1 MAIPLSQAP
10 SSISQWS
17 DSAMSMP
24 ARVAS
29 ANSQL
34 MATIS
39 KKDKLLTSANREA
52 AEYKKRCEALAS
64 QLAISKQK
72 RKATPPIE
80 ASPEE
85 SPSPPKKSKAKAKAN
100 VMAKPMARA
109 PTLANLVGPN
119 TSKSDDDV
127 SVTSDLDEA
136 QLSNSPDESLDDKFK
151 GLKSIVCA
159 YKLGDIEPSA
169 AKDGITFGVCAEIC
183 EEEAKA
189 AHSWSSHERK
199 TYHPMVISALRII
212 YPDKKE
218 SWFNKP
224 FLLSPKGTAIYWTR
238 VLERRAAIWRAA
250 EQNLIAAEP
259 SARTTPVQSLTKRIR
274 AKIKRR
280 EEDKINPSPKA
291 KSHVHKTL
299 LYPSSDDSDTANPA
313 TAHADEAEDDGPRL
327 APGPDTFSRSEI
339 KQFTKVAEAVRN
351 YDEGKGHTVATCDF
365 VDSEFSDGTGILA
378 RARRSSTNWKQLRV
392 DKACQQAATILEDRQ
407 VPCPLHNSSSPLTR
421 VSTHVQSAPIS

>member
-1 MAIPLSQAP
+1 L
-10 SSISQWS
+10 
-17 DSAMSMP
+17 
-24 ARVAS
+24 AS
-29 ANSQL
+29 L
-34 MATIS
+34 S

-64 QLAISKQK
+64 QLAISNQK

-85 SPSPPKKSKAKAKAN
+85 SPSPPKKSKAKAKAKA
-100 VMAKPMARA
+100 VAKPKPSA
-109 PTLANLVGPN
+109 PSLADIVGPSI
-119 TSKSDDDV
+119 SKSDDDV

-136 QLSNSPDESLDDKFK
+136 HLSIAPDESLHDEFR

-159 YKLGDIEPSA
+159 YKLGDIEPSSSE
-169 AKDGITFGVCAEIC
+169 DGITFGVCAEIC
-183 EEEAKA
+183 EDEAKA
-189 AHSWSSHERK
+189 AHNWSSSEREI
-199 TYHPMVISALRII
+199 YHPMVISALRII

-250 EQNLIAAEP
+250 EQNLIATKPTAQ
-259 SARTTPVQSLTKRIR
+259 TTPVQSLTERIR
-274 AKIKRR
+274 AKIKKR
-280 EEDKINPSPKA
+280 EISKTSPSPKP

-299 LYPSSDDSDTANPA
+299 LYPSSDDSDRAEPA
-313 TAHADEAEDDGPRL
+313 SAHADEAEDEGPKL

-339 KQFTKVAEAVRN
+339 KQFGKVAEAIRN

-407 VPCPLHNSSSPLTR
+407 VPCPLLNSSSPLTR
-421 VSTHVQSAPIS
+421 VPTHAQSAPISQGKVPLDGAKGQEAQT